1 VIVAGRPRKH
11 KAKQAERVSVTD
23 VFSPSVRAVLAELR
37 GKVGRDDLVDL
48 ELASYL
54 HLTEMSQGA
63 NAPSDETILR
73 VEAMKAKAREALRGM
88 LPLPGDNPVGVPGR
102 NSKLTAAV
110 AEAVLTAIALG
121 MTEADAAKQAGI
133 TQRTLER
140 WIQLGRSGAE
150 GYSGFVE
157 ALTRARAKRPDAIL
171 MRLADYRDYRADDAY
186 LRHSSARDE
195 RDARIRKANAE
206 AELAEAK
213 AAAARALTQQGGAG
227 VLLLAEDVLGDMPH
241 DLAARV
247 REHFAVKGLG
257 VVERR
262 DLASGVTDDDVAN
275 ASPTPPDDEAGP

>member
-1 VIVAGRPRKH
+1 M
-11 KAKQAERVSVTD
+11 TD

-73 VEAMKAKAREALRGM
+73 VEAMKAKAREAMRGM
-88 LPLPGDNPVGVPGR
+88 LPLPGDRAVQLPGVH
-102 NSKLTAAV
+102 SKLTATA
-110 AEAVLTAIALG
+110 AEAIITSIALG
-121 MTEADAAKQAGI
+121 MSEGEAAKQAGI
-133 TQRTLER
+133 AVRTLER
-140 WIQLGRSGAE
+140 WLRKGRE
-150 GYSGFVE
+150 GVDGYDGFAAAV
-157 ALTRARAKRPDAIL
+157 TRARAKRPDAIL
-171 MRLADYRDYRADDAY
+171 LRLAEYRDYRADDAY

-227 VLLLAEDVLGDMPH
+227 MLLLAEDVLGDMAP

-275 ASPTPPDDEAGP
+275 ASPTPPDDESGP